1 MSPSPTAMASVPP
14 PECSTTCSIAAPSLE
29 ANQVERRKK
38 SSPASANVRPSTD
51 CIRRVA
57 SISSATFSS
66 SGTVNGSSCI
76 GPCQLATAGST
87 GDSVTGSPG
96 SRCAAFAISTA
107 RTAVRVDLRGF
118 QARGRGEPPPA
129 AHQHADPDPGGD
141 RTVDAGHLLVA
152 DGERLGLV
160 GAGASIGEIGS
171 CGRGGLDRH
180 LRDVQHPDPPSV
192 MPAGAPGPPALPRSR
207 GHRSRRNRG
216 ILPGDRAIHGPTV
229 SMDTKTEE
237 EVGDDDG
244 SEDRLHERAGG
255 RGGR

>member
-1 MSPSPTAMASVPP
+1 MASVPP

-107 RTAVRVDLRGF
+107 RTAVRVISSGSRREVEANPHRPPTSTRIPTPVEIERSMPAISWLRTVSDSVSSVP
-118 QARGRGEPPPA
+118 ARASARSAPA
-129 AHQHADPDPGGD
+129 AVAASTAIFATSSTQILPPSA
-141 RTVDAGHLLVA
+141 RAGHLV
-152 DGERLGLV
+152 RLRWC
-160 GAGASIGEIGS
+160 A
-171 CGRGGLDRH
+171 
-180 LRDVQHPDPPSV
+180 
-192 MPAGAPGPPALPRSR
+192 
-207 GHRSRRNRG
+207 
-216 ILPGDRAIHGPTV
+216 
-229 SMDTKTEE
+229 
-237 EVGDDDG
+237 
-244 SEDRLHERAGG
+244 
-255 RGGR
+255 